1 MEYNLA
7 DLFESVVDVVP
18 DREALVYVDHPGTGA
33 ERRLTYAE
41 LDAAANRIGHHLLD
55 SGVRPGEHLGL
66 HLYNGVEYL
75 QTVLGCLKARIVPV
89 NVNYRYVEEELV
101 YLYRDADLVAL
112 VFDTEFSERVAGALP
127 QVPELRHLIR
137 VGAGP
142 KASGPAASGPDAS
155 SRGGSS
161 AGGPGPN
168 ASSADASGPDASSP
182 DGSGPDASTAGAS
195 GPDASTAGRPGPDA
209 STADGPGP
217 DASTADGPGPDAST
231 ADGPG
236 PDASTADGPG
246 PDASTADGSG
256 PDASLAAVPF
266 AKAEAGGSPARGFPA
281 RSADDQ
287 FIIYTGGTTGLP
299 KGVMWRQEDLFFAG
313 LGGGAPTGEP
323 VKKPE
328 ELAERVAAGG
338 SGITFFP
345 TPPLMHGTST
355 LTAFI
360 GFYFGQ
366 RVVVHR
372 KFVPEEVLRTVAK
385 EKVTSIS
392 LVGDAML
399 RPLIDALQGPLKGTD
414 CSSVFSVSSS
424 GAIMSDTVRGQFR
437 ALLPNAMLLNNFG
450 SSESGFN
457 GTATDDSGPERGFRV
472 RVNSRTRVVDP
483 ATHEPVAAGEVGRVA
498 QRGHVPLG
506 YYNDPAKTAET
517 FFEKDG
523 ERWVLLGDM
532 ATVDGDGV
540 VIVLGRGSQCINTGG
555 EKVYPEEVEQALK
568 AHPDVYDALV
578 AGVPDATW
586 GNHVA
591 AVVQLRTGAPQPSL
605 DDIQTH
611 CRTRLAGY
619 KIPRQ
624 LVITESVRRSPSGKA
639 DYRWARDVAVAADG

>member
-18 DREALVYVDHPGTGA
+18 GREALVYIDHPGTGA
-33 ERRLTYAE
+33 ERRLTYAR
-41 LDAAANRIGHHLLD
+41 LDTAANRVAHHLID
-55 SGVRPGEHLGL
+55 SGIRPGEHLGL

-112 VFDTEFSERVAGALP
+112 VFDAEFTDRVAAALP
-127 QVPELRHLIR
+127 RTPALRHLLR
-137 VGAGP
+137 VG
-142 KASGPAASGPDAS
+142 
-155 SRGGSS
+155 
-161 AGGPGPN
+161 
-168 ASSADASGPDASSP
+168 
-182 DGSGPDASTAGAS
+182 STATDGAS
-195 GPDASTAGRPGPDA
+195 LS
-209 STADGPGP
+209 
-217 DASTADGPGPDAST
+217 
-231 ADGPG
+231 
-236 PDASTADGPG
+236 
-246 PDASTADGSG
+246 
-256 PDASLAAVPF
+256 AVDF
-266 AKAEAGGSPARGFPA
+266 AEAEAAGSPERGFPP

-287 FIIYTGGTTGLP
+287 FIIYTGGTTGMP

-338 SGITFFP
+338 EGITFFP

-360 GFYFGQ
+360 GFNFGQ
-366 RVVVHR
+366 RVVIHR
-372 KFVPEEVLRTVAK
+372 KFVPEEVLRTVEK
-385 EKVTSIS
+385 EKVTSMS

-399 RPLIDALQGPLKGTD
+399 RPLIDALKGSMRGTD
-414 CSSVFSVSSS
+414 CSSMFSVSSS
-424 GAIMSDTVRGQFR
+424 GAIMSETVREQF
-437 ALLPNAMLLNNFG
+437 LSLVPNVMLLNNFG

-457 GTATDDSGPERGFRV
+457 GTATADSGAGKGFRL
-472 RVNSRTRVVDP
+472 RVNSRTQVVDP
-483 ATHEPVAAGEVGRVA
+483 ATYEPVVVGEPGRVA

-506 YYNDPAKTAET
+506 YYNDPRKTAET
-517 FFEKDG
+517 FFQKDG

-532 ATVDGDGV
+532 ATVDDEGIV
-540 VIVLGRGSQCINTGG
+540 TVLGRGSQCINTGG

-568 AHPDVYDALV
+568 SHPDVYDALV
-578 AGVPDATW
+578 AGVPDEKW

-591 AVVQLRTGAPQPSL
+591 AVVQLREGAGRPSL
-605 DDIQTH
+605 EDIQAH
-611 CRTRLAGY
+611 CRSHLAGY

-624 LVITESVRRSPSGKA
+624 LVITDTIQRSPSGKA
-639 DYRWARDVAVAADG
+639 DYRWARSVATEAAH

>member
-7 DLFESVVDVVP
+7 DLFESVVDVAA

-41 LDAAANRIGHHLLD
+41 LDAAANRVAHHLLG
-55 SGVRPGEHLGL
+55 SGIRPGEHLGL

-112 VFDTEFSERVAGALP
+112 VFDAEFTDRVAAALP
-127 QVPELRHLIR
+127 QTPALRHLIR
-137 VGAGP
+137 VGP
-142 KASGPAASGPDAS
+142 SGEGITSF
-155 SRGGSS
+155 
-161 AGGPGPN
+161 
-168 ASSADASGPDASSP
+168 AD
-182 DGSGPDASTAGAS
+182 
-195 GPDASTAGRPGPDA
+195 
-209 STADGPGP
+209 
-217 DASTADGPGPDAST
+217 
-231 ADGPG
+231 
-236 PDASTADGPG
+236 
-246 PDASTADGSG
+246 
-256 PDASLAAVPF
+256 
-266 AKAEAGGSPARGFPA
+266 AEAGGSPERGFPA
-281 RSADDQ
+281 RSGDDQ

-299 KGVMWRQEDLFFAG
+299 KGVMWRQEDLFFSG
-313 LGGGAPTGEP
+313 LGGGSPTGEP

-328 ELAERVAAGG
+328 EIAERVAAGG
-338 SGITFFP
+338 TGITFFP

-360 GFYFGQ
+360 GFNFGQ
-366 RVVVHR
+366 RVVIHR
-372 KFVPEEVLRTVAK
+372 KFVPEEVLRTIER

-399 RPLIDALQGPLKGTD
+399 RPLIDALEGPLRGTD

-424 GAIMSDTVRGQFR
+424 GAIMSDTVRRQFR
-437 ALLPNAMLLNNFG
+437 ALMPNAMLLNNFG

-498 QRGHVPLG
+498 QCGHVPLG

-517 FFEKDG
+517 FFRKDG

-532 ATVDGDGV
+532 ATVDEEGV
-540 VIVLGRGSQCINTGG
+540 VVVLGRGSQCINTGG

-568 AHPDVYDALV
+568 SHPDVYDALV
-578 AGVPDATW
+578 AGVPDPTW

-591 AVVQLRTGAPQPSL
+591 AVVQVRSGAARPSL
-605 DDIQTH
+605 EDIQRH
-611 CRTRLAGY
+611 CRSRLAGY

-624 LVITESVRRSPSGKA
+624 LVVAEAIRRSPSGKA
-639 DYRWARDVAVAADG
+639 DYRWAREVAVAEDR